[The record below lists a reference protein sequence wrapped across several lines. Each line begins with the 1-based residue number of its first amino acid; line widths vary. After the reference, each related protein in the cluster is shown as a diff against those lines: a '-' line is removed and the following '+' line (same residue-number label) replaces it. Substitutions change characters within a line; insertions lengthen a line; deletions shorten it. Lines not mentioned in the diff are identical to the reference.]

1 MRLYPKVAIV
11 GQSFAGVPSVTV
23 PNQSMTLKDIIARF
37 IRRESLPIG
46 NSQTM
51 YAEGLGDLEKM
62 AYSDITVQME
72 KADWI
77 REKLSRSSYHV
88 VDGQIV
94 SKPKP
99 SSPAPTSDASS
110 RHQTESSQAS
120 SPQPQNG

>member
-11 GQSFAGVPSVTV
+11 GQSFTGVPSVTV

-46 NSQTM
+46 NSQAM

-88 VDGQIV
+88 IDGQIV
-94 SKPKP
+94 QKKP